1 MARKVLSGAFGVDL
15 SKVHTSTSSDRFSYR
30 TMVEADSGVY
40 IYGQASGAIA
50 EGALCF
56 IDETGQVTEMTT
68 TNSGSTPKEACVC
81 VADGGLADNAEGW
94 FWRGKGVEE
103 VLVADSVADD
113 AALTT
118 TASAGVAGAGGDAV
132 NSLVTTEA
140 NSSGGAALTTC
151 QAAGLLSTNE

>member
-15 SKVHTSTSSDRFSYR
+15 SRVHTETSYDRFAYR

-40 IYGQASGAIA
+40 IYGQASGAID

-56 IDETGQVTEMTT
+56 IDETGQVAELDSTG
-68 TNSGSTPKEACVC
+68 SGSTPKECCVC
-81 VADGGLADNAEGW
+81 VSAGGLADDQEGW

-103 VLVADSVADD
+103 VLVANSVADD

-118 TASAGVAGAGGDAV
+118 TANAGIAGAGGDAV

-140 NSSGGAALTTC
+140 NSSGAARLTTC